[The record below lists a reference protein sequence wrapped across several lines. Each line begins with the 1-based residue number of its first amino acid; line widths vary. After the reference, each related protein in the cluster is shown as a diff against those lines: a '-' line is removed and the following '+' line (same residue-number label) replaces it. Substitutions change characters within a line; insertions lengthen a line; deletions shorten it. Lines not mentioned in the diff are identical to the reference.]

1 MSRRVLITPR
11 TFGKTD
17 PTPMTLLQEAG
28 YELVFNPY
36 GRPLMQDEMI
46 PLIRETDGIIVG
58 LDQID
63 DEVLRHARRLKV
75 ISKYGAGVDN
85 IDLKSAKK
93 RGIIVTNTPGV
104 NSSAV
109 AELAIGLM
117 LSVARRISES
127 DRKIRRGEWG
137 RYPGFELTG
146 KTLGIIGT
154 GQIGKQLA
162 SKVRG
167 FDMSIIAH
175 DIEPDH
181 AWAENMGVSYVTF
194 PELIKEADI
203 VSLHLPLNEDT
214 YHLIG
219 KDELAQFKPT
229 AILINTSRGELVDE
243 SSLYPALRERQLLG
257 AGLDVYED
265 EPLKDSLLKT
275 LDNIVL
281 TSHIGAHTEEAVR
294 DMGRTAVSNLIR
306 VLNGEIPEHLVDEEV
321 HNPTAAVI

>member
-1 MSRRVLITPR
+1 VNRTVLITPR

-17 PTPMTLLQEAG
+17 PMPITLLRKAG
-28 YELVFNPY
+28 YELVFNPFE
-36 GRPLMQDEMI
+36 RPLTQDEII

-63 DEVLRHARRLKV
+63 EEVLSHAPKLRV

-109 AELAIGLM
+109 AELTIGLM
-117 LSVARRISES
+117 LSVARHISES

-137 RYPGFELTG
+137 RYPGFEL
-146 KTLGIIGT
+146 KKKVLGIIGT

-162 SKVRG
+162 LKVRG

-175 DIEPDH
+175 DIEPDYL
-181 AWAENMGVSYVTF
+181 WAENMGVSYVTF
-194 PELIKEADI
+194 SELIKEADI
-203 VSLHLPLNEDT
+203 VSLHLPLNKDT

-219 KDELAQFKPT
+219 EDELAQFKPT

-243 SSLYPALRERQLLG
+243 NSLYTALREKQLLG

-275 LDNIVL
+275 IDNVVL

-306 VLNGEIPEHLVDEEV
+306 VLNGETPEHLVDEEV
-321 HNPTAAVI
+321 HNPTAAVM